1 MRRRNGVHAQ
11 LNNDVVIVIVIIFG
25 AIVSDTMSFR
35 DKLAKGT
42 EKCSA
47 PKYTIAPY

>member
-1 MRRRNGVHAQ
+1 MRRRNGVHQQ
-11 LNNDVVIVIVIIFG
+11 LNNDVVIIVIIFG
-25 AIVSDTMSFR
+25 VIVSDAMSFR